1 MLPAAGRCGP
11 SLCSIFKLHK
21 ETSQPSLNMD
31 KRSEQPLLERYAE
44 GQCAQSTDPFGH
56 REPAD
61 ETVSQQLQWVHPTAA
76 ARVAVEAHGVSL
88 KVTRGS
94 GCCPAQAW
102 AAGISQH
109 HPDVGVPLP
118 PSPGSLGRG
127 GGITTGKV
135 GHVQLFPPAGLNLE
149 LEDLA
154 KLKSKCLSPPASPDP
169 PPPPTTPGPTNPLKP
184 VPKLCSSHPAPQ

>member
-1 MLPAAGRCGP
+1 
-11 SLCSIFKLHK
+11 
-21 ETSQPSLNMD
+21 MD

-169 PPPPTTPGPTNPLKP
+169 PPAHNPWAHQPPETCAQALLLTPCPTVILLRLEGAIDAVELPGGDSGVTKP
-184 VPKLCSSHPAPQ
+184 GR

>member
-169 PPPPTTPGPTNPLKP
+169 PPRPQPLGPPTP
-184 VPKLCSSHPAPQ
+184 